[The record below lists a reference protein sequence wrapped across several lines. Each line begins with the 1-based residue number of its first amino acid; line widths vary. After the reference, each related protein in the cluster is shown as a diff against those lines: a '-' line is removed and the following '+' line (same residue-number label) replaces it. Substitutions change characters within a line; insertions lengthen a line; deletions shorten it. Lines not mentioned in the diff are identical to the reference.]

1 MAATTTSSPRLA
13 ARRRA
18 VHAAARQLGMD
29 DSTRRDMLA
38 GVAGVRSTTELTLAA
53 CDKVLDHLSRLG
65 AGKPGRAKLGRQPGQ
80 PHNLDRVELLTKVEA
95 LLADMQLPWSYADA
109 IARQQTR
116 RKGGIERLA
125 WVPDRDLV
133 GVIAALDRKKKAMLA
148 VASGELHALL
158 DQRGLTGAWAL
169 NAAEAMGRL
178 TNPWKWYQCLETLR
192 LITAQLRESGAAK

>member
-1 MAATTTSSPRLA
+1 MAATTTSSHRLA

-18 VHAAARQLGMD
+18 VHAAARQLGLD
-29 DSTRRDMLA
+29 DATRRDMLA

-65 AGKPGRAKLGRQPGQ
+65 AGKPGRAKPGRQPRQ
-80 PHNLDRVELLTKVEA
+80 PHNLDRVAMLTKVEA

-125 WVPDRDLV
+125 WVPDGDLV
-133 GVIAALDRKKKAMLA
+133 GVIAALDRKKTAMLT
-148 VASGELHALL
+148 VALGELHGLL
-158 DQRGLTGAWAL
+158 DQRGLTAEWACQQ
-169 NAAEAMGRL
+169 AEAMGRL
-178 TNPWKWYQCLETLR
+178 TRPWKWYRCLETLR
-192 LITAQLRESGAAK
+192 LITAQLRESGEAK